1 MIISKKKFEQE
12 VEKRITEMMYR
23 REQDER
29 IREVRHD
36 MYMELDRV
44 NQRVNNVECRLNSIF
59 GSCDEP
65 VNVYVEK
72 R

>member
-12 VEKRITEMMYR
+12 VEKRIAEMMCR

-44 NQRVNNVECRLNSIF
+44 NQRINGIECMLHGLPENTAVRT
-59 GSCDEP
+59 
-65 VNVYVEK
+65 
-72 R
+72 

>member
-12 VEKRITEMMYR
+12 VEKRIAEMMCR

-44 NQRVNNVECRLNSIF
+44 NQRINGIECMLHGLQENTAVRT
-59 GSCDEP
+59 
-65 VNVYVEK
+65 
-72 R
+72 